1 MNDLK
6 SIIKTWE
13 SYCSHLDDLV
23 SFNHKDTKQ
32 NGTFK
37 GINEKGHAIIEIKN
51 KLYTF
56 PSLNL
61 E

>member
-6 SIIKTWE
+6 STIKTWE
-13 SYCSHLDDLV
+13 NYCSHLDDLV

-37 GINEKGHAIIEIKN
+37 GINEKGHALIEIKN
-51 KLYTF
+51 KLHTF